1 MANNTTKKKT
11 EEVSEE
17 TIEKVAEKA
26 TEAPVEEK
34 TEKKHYIPTEV
45 DPSQTVIVL
54 NGFQGKLTY
63 ISPRTREK
71 YKWEEFGGEQE
82 IEIRELRNAKGSAKE
97 FFANNWFMFDEEYA
111 WVIDYLGV
119 KQYYKNSIR
128 LDEFDYIFELPANE
142 VESRVSVLSKGQ
154 KQSLGYRARQLV
166 AEDKI
171 ESLKVI
177 AALERALGIKLI
189 EK

>member
-1 MANNTTKKKT
+1 MANSTTKKKT
-11 EEVSEE
+11 EEVSEKVVENTKEESTE
-17 TIEKVAEKA
+17 T
-26 TEAPVEEK
+26 K
-34 TEKKHYIPTEV
+34 TEKKRYTPTEV

-97 FFANNWFMFDEEYA
+97 FFVNNWFMFDEEYA

-128 LDEFDYIFELPANE
+128 LDEFDDIFELPADE